1 LILQLQLITISHI
14 EFGYF
19 LYNRQIM
26 SQLFFFPLE
35 NLTSRATFSTIDI
48 WRRGSVVTISTMFYL
63 QIRIFFIIRCNAQA
77 WS

>member
-26 SQLFFFPLE
+26 SQLFFFL
-35 NLTSRATFSTIDI
+35 
-48 WRRGSVVTISTMFYL
+48 WRILPVEEPFL
-63 QIRIFFIIRCNAQA
+63 P
-77 WS
+77 